1 MDFCKQFQHI
11 AGGKAMAVSYRK
23 LRYRLVDERI
33 SMAKLMKMSGITD
46 YAMRQ
51 ISKDRD
57 VSTEVLTK
65 VCAALHCEVQD
76 IVDFLPDGDETSK

>member
-1 MDFCKQFQHI
+1 
-11 AGGKAMAVSYRK
+11 MAVSYKK
-23 LRYRLVDERI
+23 LRYRLVDEKI

-51 ISKDRD
+51 ISKDKD

-65 VCAALHCEVQD
+65 ICAVLGCEVQD
-76 IVDFLPDGDETSK
+76 IVDFFPDNANHNET